1 MRRRWVALAILVDC
15 SKSERNGKIV
25 SVFVSSRVRH
35 TPIVLGRFPKFRS
48 YFWIFQLSLFSSFF
62 FFFFINCLVTGKA
75 RIFLSQKKWQ
85 SIDKDYILAINL
97 TTLCRVIGKLLSRWR
112 DQNWNGGG
120 GCVRAYACDTIA
132 SREKTYE
139 ISKLGKHL
147 PLQKSYKLP
156 QLLAETTLK
165 LPFSRWRF
173 RLLCALARGF
183 VFTSR
188 LLYELDRDDNFSLE
202 RYKNKFVTK
211 RYCAYIQAS

>member
-1 MRRRWVALAILVDC
+1 MSGSRDSRWLFEIGEERKDCLCLCLVTRAPHADRPR
-15 SKSERNGKIV
+15 SLSEI
-25 SVFVSSRVRH
+25 S
-35 TPIVLGRFPKFRS
+35 
-48 YFWIFQLSLFSSFF
+48 QLFLNFSTFSLFF
-62 FFFFINCLVTGKA
+62 FFFF
-75 RIFLSQKKWQ
+75 FLYKLPCHRQSQNFSLKKKKWQ